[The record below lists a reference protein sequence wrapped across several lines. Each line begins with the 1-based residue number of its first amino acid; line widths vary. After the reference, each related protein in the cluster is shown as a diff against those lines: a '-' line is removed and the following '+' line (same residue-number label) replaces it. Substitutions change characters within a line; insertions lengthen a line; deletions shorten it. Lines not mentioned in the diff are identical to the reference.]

1 MLHQVCWSRKSF
13 TRASLTYLDSNIHSV
28 IISFPGPSC
37 DIVQLAAVSG
47 HHTLNLFMVPRCRME
62 PGASRITGFRVRQHQ
77 LFLHHRPVLTNSL
90 KEALVSF
97 ITFLRMFGRP
107 LLVGHNIRRFDCLV
121 LARVLDEFDLKA
133 AFHAG
138 ILGFLDSLPLT
149 RQLLKDSGVYSFKQE
164 NLVKTVLGV
173 SYVAHD
179 ALGDAQ
185 ALQKLYW
192 ALRPTA
198 SQIQQH
204 TFSLDSLCNK
214 HSKGRITYEHQIRQH
229 WWTPAARV
237 LKLRVV
243 FVEMAQLILQ
253 YNKKHTFYCTLQLY
267 GESIHSSASSANNSV
282 QSGQNFRLSTLFLRI
297 FMKLLYLNKC
307 FI

>member
-1 MLHQVCWSRKSF
+1 MAVSF
-13 TRASLTYLDSNIHSV
+13 GETDLPNMVFFDLETTGL
-28 IISFPGPSC
+28 GPSC

-62 PGASRITGFRVRQHQ
+62 PGASRITGFRVRRHR
-77 LFLHHRPVLTNSL
+77 LFLHRRPVLTNSL

-133 AFHAG
+133 VFQAG
-138 ILGFLDSLPLT
+138 IVGFLDSLPLT
-149 RQLLKDSGVYSFKQE
+149 RQLLKHRGVHSFKQE

-173 SYVAHD
+173 SYAAHN
-179 ALGDAQ
+179 ALGDVQ

-192 ALRPTA
+192 ALGPRA

-204 TFSLDSLCNK
+204 IFSLDSLCK
-214 HSKGRITYEHQIRQH
+214 RSKDRITCVNSKSDSNGE
-229 WWTPAARV
+229 V
-237 LKLRVV
+237 
-243 FVEMAQLILQ
+243 QLLQ
-253 YNKKHTFYCTLQLY
+253 
-267 GESIHSSASSANNSV
+267 S
-282 QSGQNFRLSTLFLRI
+282 
-297 FMKLLYLNKC
+297 
-307 FI
+307 

>member
-1 MLHQVCWSRKSF
+1 M
-13 TRASLTYLDSNIHSV
+13 TYLDSNMHSM
-28 IISFPGPSC
+28 IISSPGPSC

-62 PGASRITGFRVRQHQ
+62 PGASRITGFRVRRHR
-77 LFLHHRPVLTNSL
+77 LFLHRRPVLTNSL

-133 AFHAG
+133 VFQAG
-138 ILGFLDSLPLT
+138 IVGFLDSLPLT
-149 RQLLKDSGVYSFKQE
+149 RQLLKHRGVHSFKQE

-173 SYVAHD
+173 FYAAHN
-179 ALGDAQ
+179 ALGDVQ

-192 ALRPTA
+192 ALGPTA

-204 TFSLDSLCNK
+204 IFSLDSLCK
-214 HSKGRITYEHQIRQH
+214 RSKDRITCVNSKSDSNGE
-229 WWTPAARV
+229 V
-237 LKLRVV
+237 
-243 FVEMAQLILQ
+243 QLLQ
-253 YNKKHTFYCTLQLY
+253 
-267 GESIHSSASSANNSV
+267 S
-282 QSGQNFRLSTLFLRI
+282 
-297 FMKLLYLNKC
+297 
-307 FI
+307 